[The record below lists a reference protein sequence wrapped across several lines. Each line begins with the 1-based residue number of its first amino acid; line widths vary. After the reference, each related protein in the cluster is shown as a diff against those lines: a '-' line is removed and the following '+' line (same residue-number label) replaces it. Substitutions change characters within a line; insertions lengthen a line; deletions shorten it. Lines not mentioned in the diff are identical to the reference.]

1 MLIGKLHLLRSRA
14 TSHAMKRQIY
24 NFANIKDDNE
34 LFKLPI
40 LIDLFIKLDM
50 CGYMIIVTIVTT
62 VTIVNS

>member
-1 MLIGKLHLLRSRA
+1 MLIGKLHLLCSRA
-14 TSHAMKRQIY
+14 TSHALKRQIY

-50 CGYMIIVTIVTT
+50 CGYMIIVT
-62 VTIVNS
+62 